1 MTHDSTTPATETTPA
16 TIEPVTIR
24 IDAGPVTPD
33 FDGRSRGWQ
42 AVLILDPDDR
52 DVTLHAGI
60 GAGTPG
66 NVWHNLALSLSINE
80 AASGEALTE
89 ILESDEAQS
98 LLAAICDSYEGTRW
112 DGHNT
117 VGVWA
122 KEENEDGEFLA
133 YTHEAHV
140 ARLEEMLS
148 EAATFWSAGDWF
160 AGAGSNCR
168 ADVRKAILAS
178 ATEEAERLALAALV
192 TGYVTDG
199 AENDAL
205 LDEGDVAKYVARL
218 AAEAT
223 DEYRADIFYVVQR
236 DGTICT
242 IDDADLDECVADA
255 GNLGETWW
263 VVEATSPVK
272 AWRAT
277 RALRA
282 EGTSAARAELR
293 RLESAWESEA
303 LTALV
308 AALPA

>member
-1 MTHDSTTPATETTPA
+1 MTLSTTTPATETTPA
-16 TIEPVTIR
+16 AVEPVTIR

-66 NVWHNLALSLSINE
+66 NVWHGLALSLSINT

-89 ILESDEAQS
+89 ILESDEAQA

-122 KEENEDGEFLA
+122 KDEDGEPLYA
-133 YTHEAHV
+133 TDIAV
-140 ARLEEMLS
+140 LSDMLK
-148 EAATFWSAGDWF
+148 EAANYWAAGDWF
-160 AGAGSNCR
+160 AGAWHEVR
-168 ADVRKAILAS
+168 AEVRAAILAS

-192 TGYVTDG
+192 SNYVTG
-199 AENDAL
+199 AAADNAL
-205 LDEGDVAKYVARL
+205 LDESDVAECVADL
-218 AAEAT
+218 AAQAT
-223 DEYRADIFYVVQR
+223 DEDEDDTFWCVEP
-236 DGTICT
+236 DGTT
-242 IDDADLDECVADA
+242 TPLADVVESCVADA